1 MPIARKMGD
10 FIEKSSWIRKM
21 FEEGARLKA
30 IHGADNVFDFS
41 LGNPN
46 MEPPEEV
53 RDHLE
58 QVATDPAP
66 GLHAYMPNTGY
77 PHVRKAVA
85 DFLGREQGIGI
96 TENEIIMTCGAAGG
110 LNIVLKAILD
120 PDDEVITPAPYF
132 VEYGFYADNHGGRLV
147 AVPTRPDFTIDVAA
161 IEAAITPKT
170 RAVVINSPNN
180 PTGQVYSAQNLAELG
195 RCLEK
200 KSREINRRIYLVS
213 DEPYRKIVYDNIEV
227 PGVFDCYADSVMA
240 TSYSK
245 DLSLPGERIGFAAVN
260 PAAGEKQQLLAAMAL
275 ANRILGFVNA
285 PALMQRLVALVQ
297 GTSVDI
303 AEYDRKRNLLCN
315 GLDRLGYKFIRP
327 AGAFYLFPQSPV
339 KDDVEF
345 VGALQQER
353 ILAVPGSGFGAPGYF
368 RLSFC
373 VADQTITDAMPGFEK
388 TIAQFQ

>member
-1 MPIARKMGD
+1 
-10 FIEKSSWIRKM
+10 
-21 FEEGARLKA
+21 
-30 IHGADNVFDFS
+30 
-41 LGNPN
+41 
-46 MEPPEEV
+46 
-53 RDHLE
+53 
-58 QVATDPAP
+58 
-66 GLHAYMPNTGY
+66 
-77 PHVRKAVA
+77 
-85 DFLGREQGIGI
+85 
-96 TENEIIMTCGAAGG
+96 
-110 LNIVLKAILD
+110 
-120 PDDEVITPAPYF
+120 

-260 PAAGEKQQLLAAMAL
+260 PAAGDKQQLLAAMAL